1 MSYNI
6 EILMLKNDGYSIN
19 EISNILSYEYD
30 IIEKIYNNDEL
41 EIIEF

>member
-30 IIEKIYNNDEL
+30 IIEKIYNKDDL

>member
-6 EILMLKNDGYSIN
+6 EILILKNDGYTIN

-30 IIEKIYNNDEL
+30 IIENVYNNDDL
-41 EIIEF
+41 EIINY

>member
-19 EISNILSYEYD
+19 EISNILSYSYD
-30 IIEKIYNNDEL
+30 IIEKIYNNDDL
-41 EIIEF
+41 EIINY

>member
-6 EILMLKNDGYSIN
+6 EILILKNDGYSIN

>member
-6 EILMLKNDGYSIN
+6 EILLLKNDGYSIN
-19 EISNILSYEYD
+19 EISNILSFEYD
-30 IIEKIYNNDEL
+30 IIENIYNNDDL

>member
-1 MSYNI
+1 
-6 EILMLKNDGYSIN
+6 MLKNDGYSIN

-30 IIEKIYNNDEL
+30 IIEKIYNNYEL

>member
-19 EISNILSYEYD
+19 EICNILSYEYD
-30 IIEKIYNNDEL
+30 IIENIYNNDDL